1 MSTENLI
8 TIVNENDE
16 PIGSATIS
24 EARQKGLI
32 HRIVRIMVE
41 DSNNRILLQKRS
53 NNMESYPGCWDHS
66 AAGHVDYHEGYLSA
80 AKREL
85 FEEIGIIA
93 ESLEEI
99 DTYFSENES
108 GGQIIKRFNRAYKH
122 VSDTE
127 KTKLQESEVEEVK
140 WFTLD
145 EIKRYI
151 KDYPDK
157 VTDGLEYVIS
167 RYY

>member
-1 MSTENLI
+1 MSKDNLI

-24 EARQKGLI
+24 KARQKGLI

-41 DSNNRILLQKRS
+41 DSRNRILLQKRS

-66 AAGHVDYHEGYLSA
+66 AAGHVDSGEDYLSA

-85 FEEIGIIA
+85 FEEIGIRA

-99 DTYFSENES
+99 YTYYSKKES
-108 GGQIIKRFNRAYKH
+108 GGQIIKRFNRVYKL
-122 VSDTE
+122 VSDIE
-127 KTKLQESEVEEVK
+127 KTKLQESEVEETK

-151 KDYPDK
+151 KDHPDK
-157 VTDGLEYVIS
+157 VTDGIEYVIS

>member
-1 MSTENLI
+1 MPTENLI

-41 DSNNRILLQKRS
+41 GSSSRILLQKRS

-66 AAGHVDYHEGYLSA
+66 AAGHVDSGEDYLSA

-85 FEEIGIIA
+85 FEEIGIKA
-93 ESLEEI
+93 ENLEEI
-99 DTYFSENES
+99 GSYFSDDS
-108 GGQIIKRFNRAYKH
+108 SDGQTIKRFNKVYKL
-122 VSDTE
+122 VSE
-127 KTKLQESEVEEVK
+127 SNPAKLQKSEVEEVK

-145 EIKRYI
+145 EIKKFI
-151 KDYPDK
+151 EDNPDK
-157 VTDGLEYVIS
+157 VSDGLEYVIS

>member
-1 MSTENLI
+1 MSTKNLI
-8 TIVNENDE
+8 TIVDENDE
-16 PIGSATIS
+16 PIGSATRS

-41 DSNNRILLQKRS
+41 NKSGMILLQKRS
-53 NNMESYPGCWDHS
+53 SQMETYPGCWDHS
-66 AAGHVDYHEGYLSA
+66 AAGHVDLGEGYLSA

-85 FEEIGIIA
+85 IEEIGIQV
-93 ESLEEI
+93 EKLQEI
-99 DTYFSENES
+99 GSYFSDDRS
-108 GGQIIKRFNRAYKH
+108 GNQTIKRFNKVYKTI
-122 VSDTE
+122 SE
-127 KTKLQESEVEEVK
+127 SKPTKLQTSEVEEVK

-145 EIKRYI
+145 EIKRLI
-151 KDYPDK
+151 KDSRDN